1 MYPPSFI
8 IVSQSRSRE
17 MNKLADIIVDKLIE
31 KQKEYD
37 EQFHVDLQET
47 MMKDGGYI
55 RQLTTEEL
63 LLAEIG
69 RLMTLLSSYEDKE
82 QYEKAAI
89 IKNKIDKL
97 KNKLNEL

>member
-1 MYPPSFI
+1 MTEKEI
-8 IVSQSRSRE
+8 E
-17 MNKLADIIVDKLIE
+17 KLAELITDKLIA

-37 EQFHVDLQET
+37 EQFHIDLQET
-47 MMKDGGYI
+47 MMKDGGFV
-55 RQLTTEEL
+55 RQVSEEEL
-63 LLAEIG
+63 LLAEIA

-97 KNKLNEL
+97 KTKLDEL

>member
-1 MYPPSFI
+1 
-8 IVSQSRSRE
+8 
-17 MNKLADIIVDKLIE
+17 MNQLADIIVNKLIE

-37 EQFHVDLQET
+37 EQFHIDIQET

-55 RQLTTEEL
+55 RQLSTEEL

>member
-1 MYPPSFI
+1 
-8 IVSQSRSRE
+8 
-17 MNKLADIIVDKLIE
+17 MNKLADIIVDKLIQ

-37 EQFHVDLQET
+37 EQFHIDIQET

-55 RQLTTEEL
+55 RQLSTEEL

-97 KNKLNEL
+97 KNKLDEL

>member
-1 MYPPSFI
+1 
-8 IVSQSRSRE
+8 
-17 MNKLADIIVDKLIE
+17 
-31 KQKEYD
+31 
-37 EQFHVDLQET
+37 
-47 MMKDGGYI
+47 MKDGGYI
-55 RQLTTEEL
+55 RQLSTEEL

-97 KNKLNEL
+97 KTKLENL

>member
-1 MYPPSFI
+1 MTEK
-8 IVSQSRSRE
+8 E
-17 MNKLADIIVDKLIE
+17 MNQLADIIVNKLIE

-37 EQFHVDLQET
+37 EQFHIDIQET

-55 RQLTTEEL
+55 RQLSTEEL

-97 KNKLNEL
+97 KNKLENL

>member
-1 MYPPSFI
+1 MTE
-8 IVSQSRSRE
+8 QE
-17 MNKLADIIVDKLIE
+17 MEKLANLVVNKLIA
-31 KQKEYD
+31 KQQEYD

-47 MMKDGGYI
+47 MSDNMGHA
-55 RQLTTEEL
+55 RHVTEEEL
-63 LLAEIG
+63 LLAEIA

-97 KNKLNEL
+97 TKKLDEI

>member
-1 MYPPSFI
+1 MTDKEI
-8 IVSQSRSRE
+8 D
-17 MNKLADIIVDKLIE
+17 KLAELITDKLIA

-37 EQFHVDLQET
+37 EQFHIDLQET
-47 MMKDGGYI
+47 MMKDGGFV
-55 RQLTTEEL
+55 RQVSEEEL
-63 LLAEIG
+63 LLAEIA

-97 KNKLNEL
+97 KTKLENL

>member
-1 MYPPSFI
+1 
-8 IVSQSRSRE
+8 

-37 EQFHVDLQET
+37 EQFHIDIQET

-55 RQLTTEEL
+55 RQVSTEEL

-97 KNKLNEL
+97 KNKLDEL

>member
-1 MYPPSFI
+1 MTEKEI
-8 IVSQSRSRE
+8 E
-17 MNKLADIIVDKLIE
+17 KLAELITDKLIA

-37 EQFHVDLQET
+37 EQFHIDLQET
-47 MMKDGGYI
+47 MMKDGGFV
-55 RQLTTEEL
+55 RQVPEEEL
-63 LLAEIG
+63 LLAEIA

-97 KNKLNEL
+97 KTKLENL

>member
-1 MYPPSFI
+1 
-8 IVSQSRSRE
+8 
-17 MNKLADIIVDKLIE
+17 MNQLADIIVDKLIE

-37 EQFHVDLQET
+37 EQFHIDIQET

-55 RQLTTEEL
+55 RQLSTEEL
-63 LLAEIG
+63 LLSEIG

-97 KNKLNEL
+97 KNKLDEL

>member
-1 MYPPSFI
+1 MTEKEI
-8 IVSQSRSRE
+8 E
-17 MNKLADIIVDKLIE
+17 KLAELITDKLIA
-31 KQKEYD
+31 KQQEYD
-37 EQFHVDLQET
+37 EQFHIDLQET

-55 RQLTTEEL
+55 RQLSTEEL

-97 KNKLNEL
+97 KTKLDNL

>member
-1 MYPPSFI
+1 MTEK
-8 IVSQSRSRE
+8 E
-17 MNKLADIIVDKLIE
+17 MNQLADIIVNKLIE

-37 EQFHVDLQET
+37 EQFHIDIQET

-97 KNKLNEL
+97 KNKLENL

>member
-1 MYPPSFI
+1 MTEKEI
-8 IVSQSRSRE
+8 E
-17 MNKLADIIVDKLIE
+17 KLAELITDKLIA

-37 EQFHVDLQET
+37 EQFHIDLQET
-47 MMKDGGYI
+47 MMKDGGFV
-55 RQLTTEEL
+55 RQVSEEEL
-63 LLAEIG
+63 LLAEIA

-97 KNKLNEL
+97 KTKLEEL

>member
-1 MYPPSFI
+1 MLNMTEK
-8 IVSQSRSRE
+8 E
-17 MNKLADIIVDKLIE
+17 MNQLADIIVDKLIE

-37 EQFHVDLQET
+37 EQFHIDIQET

-55 RQLTTEEL
+55 RQLSTEEL

-97 KNKLNEL
+97 KNKLKEL

>member
-1 MYPPSFI
+1 MTEK
-8 IVSQSRSRE
+8 E

-37 EQFHVDLQET
+37 EQFHIDIQET

-55 RQLTTEEL
+55 RQLSTEEL

-97 KNKLNEL
+97 KNKLKELW

>member
-1 MYPPSFI
+1 
-8 IVSQSRSRE
+8 

-37 EQFHVDLQET
+37 EQFHIDIQET

-55 RQLTTEEL
+55 RQLSTEEL

-97 KNKLNEL
+97 KTKLDEL

>member
-1 MYPPSFI
+1 MFNMTEE
-8 IVSQSRSRE
+8 E
-17 MNKLADIIVDKLIE
+17 MNQLADIIVDKLIE

-37 EQFHVDLQET
+37 EQFHIDIQET

-55 RQLTTEEL
+55 RQVSTEEL